1 MKLIEQSI
9 RYPVSTAVGV
19 ILVVLFGFIS
29 LFRLPIQL
37 TPNVEDPEITVQ
49 TFWPGAS
56 PQEIEREIVLEQED
70 QLKSL
75 EGLIKM
81 ESQSSSSQ
89 GTILLT
95 FQVGIDINAA
105 LVQVGNRLEQVPD
118 YPDDANKPVIR
129 TVDPTSNATA
139 WFVLKRAADNPY
151 EGEMYALFDY
161 VEDFIKPEF
170 ERVPG
175 IAASGVYGGRR
186 QEMQVIVDPARL
198 VARGVTIGELRAAID
213 NENRN
218 FSGGDFDEGKRR
230 YVVRTIGEYQS
241 TEDIANIVVASRDGV
256 PVYLRD
262 VARVELDYRKV
273 AVYVFNQGETVIA
286 INAVKE
292 PGANVLDAM
301 NGLKQTMARLNVER
315 LASLGLE
322 LEQAYDETT
331 YIDGAIG
338 LVVQSLIIGGFLAIV
353 TLLLYLRSASS
364 TLVITVAIPI
374 SIVGSFIAMN
384 AFGRTL
390 NVISLAGMAFAVGM
404 VVDNSIV
411 VLENIYRHRQM
422 GKSRFDSALQGTRE
436 VWGAVLASTATT
448 IAVFLPVVFMKE
460 EVGQLFGDIALAI
473 SFAVALSLIVSITV
487 IPSLSAKVLGSN
499 KALNLESG
507 YKRLWGLADVAKG
520 FTKWV
525 GDVVY
530 RLLGSIVLRLGVVL
544 AFTIGAIGISVL
556 LMPDREY
563 LPTGNQNF
571 AFGRLLPP
579 PGYNLGEMVEMH
591 DVITE
596 KLRPLWQ
603 HEAGSPEAKAL
614 PGGGIDQYFFVALN
628 GFAFAGISSEDPSR
642 VKELIP
648 EYQEAT
654 KDIPGTISFI
664 SQNSIFERGLGDS
677 GGVDIEITG
686 PDLEHLIAI
695 GNQVFGEVMEKLPG
709 AQAIPVPSLDLG
721 NPEVQVVTDRLR
733 AAEVGLTNRELGYA
747 VSVLVDGAKASE
759 YKLDGQEIDI
769 QLMAEESYAHRT
781 HLLEQMPIATP
792 SGGLV
797 TIGSVAQV
805 SSVNGPVQINH
816 SERERTITIQV
827 KPDDTIPLERAMET
841 IQREILDPMRDSG
854 QLAPPYKVSLTGAAS
869 KLVETIETIRW
880 DLILALALTYLLLSA
895 LFESFL
901 YPFVIMFS
909 VPLAGMGGFIGLAL
923 VNAIVGQKLD
933 VLTMMGFIILIGTVV
948 NNAILIVHQS
958 LNHMREGMAEREAIR
973 ESVTNRM
980 RPIFMSVSTSVL
992 AMTPLVAFPG
1002 AGSELYRGLGSVI
1015 IGGLVVSTVFTL
1027 VLVPS
1032 LFSLM
1037 LDLRNA
1043 VVRRFA

>member
-49 TFWPGAS
+49 TTWPGAS

-70 QLKSL
+70 QLKAL

-81 ESQSSSSQ
+81 ESQSSSSV

-95 FQVGIDINAA
+95 FQVGTDIDAA

-118 YPDDANKPVIR
+118 YPDDVNKPVIR

-139 WFVLKRAADNPY
+139 WFVLKPAGATPY
-151 EGEMYALFDY
+151 DGEMHALFDY
-161 VEDFIKPEF
+161 CEDFIKPEF

-175 IAASGVYGGRR
+175 IAASGVYGGRQ

-198 VARGVTIGELRAAID
+198 VAHGVTIGELRTAID
-213 NENRN
+213 RENRN

-230 YVVRTIGEYQS
+230 YVVRTVGEYRS
-241 TEDIANIVVASRDGV
+241 TEDIENIVVASRDGV

-262 VARVELDYRKV
+262 VARVELSFRK
-273 AVYVFNQGETVIA
+273 AGAYVFNQGEIVLA

-301 NGLKQTMARLNVER
+301 AGLKETMARLNAEQ
-315 LASLGLE
+315 LAQMGL
-322 LEQAYDETT
+322 LLDLAYDETI
-331 YIDGAIG
+331 YIDGAID
-338 LVVQSLIIGGFLAIV
+338 LVIQSLIIGGFLAIV
-353 TLLLYLRSASS
+353 TLLLYLRSGSS
-364 TLVITVAIPI
+364 TLVIAVAIPI
-374 SIVGSFIAMN
+374 SVIGAFLAMN

-422 GKSRFDSALQGTRE
+422 GKSRFDAALQGTRE

-448 IAVFLPVVFMKE
+448 IAVFVPVVFMKE

-473 SFAVALSLIVSITV
+473 SFAVALSLVVSITV
-487 IPSLSAKVLGSN
+487 IPSLSAKVLGS
-499 KALNLESG
+499 KRSVDQDAG
-507 YKRLWGLADVAKG
+507 YKRLWGVVGHAKS
-520 FTKWV
+520 FNTR
-525 GDVVY
+525 VVNLIY
-530 RLLGSIVLRLGVVL
+530 GLLGSTALRIGVVVG
-544 AFTIGAIGISVL
+544 FTLGAIGLSAL

-563 LPTGNQNF
+563 LPIGNQNF

-579 PGYNLGEMVEMH
+579 PGYNLDEMIEMH

-596 KLRPLWQ
+596 RLRPLWQ
-603 HEAGSPEAKAL
+603 HEAGSPEAATL
-614 PGGGIDQYFFVALN
+614 PGGGIDDYFFVALN
-628 GFAFAGISSEDPSR
+628 GFAFAGISSQDPSR
-642 VKELIP
+642 VQELVP
-648 EYQEAT
+648 AFQEAAA
-654 KDIPGTISFI
+654 DIPGTISFI
-664 SQNSIFERGLGDS
+664 AQNSIFERGRGDS

-686 PDLEHLIAI
+686 PELEQLIAI
-695 GNQVFGEVMEKLPG
+695 GDQVFGEVMEKLPG

-733 AAEVGLTNRELGYA
+733 AAEAGLTNRELGYA

-781 HLLEQMPIATP
+781 HLLEQIPIATP
-792 SGGLV
+792 AGGLV
-797 TIGSVAQV
+797 TIGSVARV
-805 SSVNGPVQINH
+805 SPVNGPVQINH

-827 KPDDTIPLERAMET
+827 KPDDRVPLESAMQT
-841 IQREILDPMRDSG
+841 IRQDIVEPMRASG
-854 QLAPPYKVSLTGAAS
+854 RLAPPYKISLSGAAS
-869 KLVETIETIRW
+869 KLVETLETIRW
-880 DLILALALTYLLLSA
+880 DLILALIITYLLLSA

-909 VPLAGMGGFIGLAL
+909 VPLAAMGGFIGLA
-923 VNAIVGQKLD
+923 VANAFVGQKLD
-933 VLTMMGFIILIGTVV
+933 VLTMLGFIILIGTVV

-973 ESVTNRM
+973 ESVSNRM

-992 AMTPLVAFPG
+992 AMTPLVVFPG
-1002 AGSELYRGLGSVI
+1002 AGSELYRGLGSVV

-1043 VVRRFA
+1043 VGRRLF